1 MKLKDEAPG
10 AASPGAETDTPR
22 RFCGWN
28 LPQKWLLVILASQLG
43 WAGRGEE
50 LEEKMQMVPVG
61 LRNHIVY
68 NCIN

>member
-10 AASPGAETDTPR
+10 AASPGAETDRPQ
-22 RFCGWN
+22 RFCRWN